1 MPTQSQRH
9 HRTHNDQSSS
19 LPSGFSGFA
28 AFSKNKNSTSSS
40 NWNKAVESQWSAPQ
54 EFINE
59 ASSVMERS
67 SGGDPFDKYKTKSI
81 SERENDY
88 TSRWRNVQLSPERVD
103 PFAKHIS
110 EQEKKTKRTYH
121 EIYEENKLE
130 REKKHLLYQ
139 MKKKQILGNEKIQQQ
154 ETASQPGSSQH
165 HYNEKEDNSAQ
176 EENSAIVNVGISFEL
191 SGVLVKQTNVVN
203 QKGTVLKWQAPPECR
218 LPDVKWMMFEMKDDK
233 AEGEPFLL
241 YKQKAWLFGRDSDVS
256 DIPTLNPSCS
266 KQHAVICFRF
276 TTGVGD
282 DKRARLTGQS
292 IGSTKPF
299 IIDLQS
305 TNGTFVNGERIPDSL
320 YYELREFDLIRFG
333 TSSREYMILHDKS
346 EAK

>member
-1 MPTQSQRH
+1 MPQ
-9 HRTHNDQSSS
+9 HRKQDSKSSTT

-28 AFSKNKNSTSSS
+28 AFSNTNNNSKTTSS
-40 NWNKAVESQWSAPQ
+40 NWNKVVESQWNAPQ
-54 EFINE
+54 KFINE
-59 ASSVMERS
+59 VSTVMERS
-67 SGGDPFDKYKTKSI
+67 SSGSDPFDKYKTKSI

-103 PFAKHIS
+103 PFAKQIS
-110 EQEKKTKRTYH
+110 EQDKKTKRTYN

-139 MKKKQILGNEKIQQQ
+139 MKKKQMLGTEKGQ
-154 ETASQPGSSQH
+154 EMAPHSSSSQH
-165 HYNEKEDNSAQ
+165 NYNEKEDNLTQ
-176 EENSAIVNVGISFEL
+176 DQDENTVKVNVGISFEL
-191 SGVLVKQTNVVN
+191 SGVLVKQANVVN

-233 AEGEPFLL
+233 AEGEPVLL
-241 YKQKAWLFGRDSDVS
+241 YKQKAWLFGRDSDVA

-276 TTGVGD
+276 TTGGTD
-282 DKRARLTGQS
+282 DKRARYTGQS
-292 IGSTKPF
+292 MGSTKPF

-305 TNGTFVNGERIPDSL
+305 TNGTFVNGERIPDSS

-333 TSSREYMILHDKS
+333 TSSREYMILHEKS
-346 EAK
+346 EAQ